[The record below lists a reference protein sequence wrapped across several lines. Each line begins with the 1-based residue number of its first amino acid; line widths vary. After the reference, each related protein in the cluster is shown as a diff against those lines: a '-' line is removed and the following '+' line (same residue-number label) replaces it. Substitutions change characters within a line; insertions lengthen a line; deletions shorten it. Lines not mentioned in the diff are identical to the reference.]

1 VAMIQLGGGVGSI
14 VPENLLEYI
23 VFFLCILFGSVAW
36 AGVVGTICA
45 VLTTADPAV
54 LEFRHNMDSLN
65 YFLKDMNI
73 PSDLRVRAREY
84 LRNKR
89 ELYKTASY
97 NEFLQNVLSPTLRI
111 DVVAKMSGDMLTKT
125 VWYLRE
131 LEKACLVEL
140 ALKIERAVY
149 APREKVPL
157 LGLSIVMRGVCARAG
172 GILTPIST
180 WGEDVIV
187 TAPALRDKRPVSALT
202 YVEIALLTREN
213 FDEVLAGFPESAR
226 VIKNAAMKIA
236 MQRAIVVVSAAT
248 KALKA
253 RQNNPQALAGRTP
266 MMALLEGGATSN
278 GAQLD
283 VEAVIPLLTGK
294 EVKTIEDLEG
304 GGVGGEAGEEPGS
317 PGRLGR
323 DALKGV
329 MSRLD
334 AQEATQKALGA
345 KLDKV
350 LELLEKKA

>member
-1 VAMIQLGGGVGSI
+1 VAARADRVTLQMSAELQAEVLFTIHGRWISKI
-14 VPENLLEYI
+14 P
-23 VFFLCILFGSVAW
+23 FLHDC
-36 AGVVGTICA
+36 
-45 VLTTADPAV
+45 
-54 LEFRHNMDSLN
+54 
-65 YFLKDMNI
+65 
-73 PSDLRVRAREY
+73 
-84 LRNKR
+84 
-89 ELYKTASY
+89 
-97 NEFLQNVLSPTLRI
+97 
-111 DVVAKMSGDMLTKT
+111 
-125 VWYLRE
+125 
-131 LEKACLVEL
+131 EKACVVQVAMVMHPNVFAPAERPAPHHFYVIKNGLV
-140 ALKIERAVY
+140 AYGTRM
-149 APREKVPL
+149 
-157 LGLSIVMRGVCARAG
+157 LSAG
-172 GILTPIST
+172 KM
-180 WGEDVIV
+180 WGEEIV
-187 TAPALRDKRPVSALT
+187 TASMDAFFSARCMT
-202 YVEIALLTREN
+202 YVHVFSISRRALK
-213 FDEVLAGFPESAR
+213 DVLAGFPESAR